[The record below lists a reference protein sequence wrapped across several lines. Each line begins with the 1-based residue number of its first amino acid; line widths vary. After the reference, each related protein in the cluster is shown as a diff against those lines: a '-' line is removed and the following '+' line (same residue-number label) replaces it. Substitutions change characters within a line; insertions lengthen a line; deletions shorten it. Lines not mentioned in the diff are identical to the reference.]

1 MQVVERER
9 VGLDI
14 TYNGT
19 VTTIAIDQLQTVRS
33 LMPPQ
38 FDVQLLMKTVPI
50 FFVKLYF
57 KYFNPM
63 LIGCPSTQ

>member
-19 VTTIAIDQLQTVRS
+19 ITTIAIAQLQTVRS

-50 FFVKLYF
+50 FVCQTL
-57 KYFNPM
+57 
-63 LIGCPSTQ
+63 L